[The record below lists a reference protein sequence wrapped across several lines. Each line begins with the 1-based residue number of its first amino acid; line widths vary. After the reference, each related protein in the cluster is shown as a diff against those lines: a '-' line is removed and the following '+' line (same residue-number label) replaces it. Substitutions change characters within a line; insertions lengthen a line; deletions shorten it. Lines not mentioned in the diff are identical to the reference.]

1 MRALKY
7 LIFPVFILTL
17 LTNCSKDDSGNE
29 SKFQLKTSDNLDD
42 LDYRVYSR
50 VLDELFDAEN
60 LVVTQEVESGGPFNN
75 HAYIQFLKEQ
85 YPELDTMVFWDPVF
99 ANDTMYYLENKFS
112 VPSKNVFLISAEEI
126 QYIFH
131 NDDINVGWEEFYR
144 RYPNSS
150 GTISFSRIGYNT
162 NKTQAMVGLGNMYAS
177 LGGEGSLIF
186 LKLEYNRWVI
196 VKIIPTWIS

>member
-1 MRALKY
+1 MKTLKY
-7 LIFPVFILTL
+7 ILYGAFFL
-17 LTNCSKDDSGNE
+17 VYLSGCSKEDSGNE
-29 SKFQLKTSDNLDD
+29 PKFQLKTSDNLDD

-50 VLDELFDAEN
+50 ILDEIFDAES
-60 LVVTQEVESGGPFNN
+60 LVAMQEVESGGPFNN

-99 ANDTMYYLENKFS
+99 ANDTVYYLENKFS
-112 VPSKNVFLISAEEI
+112 VPSKKVSLISAEEI

-131 NDDINVGWEEFYR
+131 NGDINEGWEEFYR
-144 RYPNSS
+144 RYPNSP

-177 LGGEGSLIF
+177 LGGEGSLVF

>member
-1 MRALKY
+1 M
-7 LIFPVFILTL
+7 
-17 LTNCSKDDSGNE
+17 
-29 SKFQLKTSDNLDD
+29 
-42 LDYRVYSR
+42 
-50 VLDELFDAEN
+50 FDAEN
-60 LVVTQEVESGGPFNN
+60 LVVIQEVESGGPFNN

-85 YPELDTMVFWDPVF
+85 YPELDTMVFWDPVY
-99 ANDTMYYLENKFS
+99 AKDTVYYLENKFS

-186 LKLEYNRWVI
+186 LKLENNRWVI